1 MSDNN
6 LDEILTRGVTGVTV
20 KESLFKKLQ
29 SGKKLRI
36 KLGIDPTGPSIH
48 LGRAIPLRKLRDFQ
62 KMGHKAV
69 LVVGDFTALIG
80 DPSDKLE
87 KRPMLTKESVKENMK
102 AYKKIIG
109 KILDIKKTEFVYN
122 SKWLAKLKFGEIV
135 ELAEAFSVSQMIER
149 RNFKDRIEKG
159 LEISLREFMYPLM
172 QGYDS
177 VAINSDVELGGF
189 DQLFN
194 LHAGRTIQ
202 KHFKKEEQDIMT
214 TEMLLGTDGRKM
226 STSWGNVI
234 FITDEP
240 KDMFGKI
247 MSIRDEMIVDYF
259 RLTTDEKLEEIEN
272 IKSALEKGANPKDY
286 KIRLAYEIV
295 KLYHTDEDAKE
306 ARESFTSVFSGG
318 GIPKDAPT
326 YKLREGETII
336 ESLFN
341 AGIESKTELKRLI
354 GAGSIKNLD
363 TEEMVK
369 DWNEPTKK
377 GTYKI
382 GKHRFLKII

>member
-1 MSDNN
+1 MPDSN

-20 KESLFKKLQ
+20 KENLFKKLQ

-135 ELAEAFSVSQMIER
+135 DLAEAFSVSQMIER

-177 VAINSDVELGGF
+177 VAVNSDVELGGF

-272 IKSALEKGANPKDY
+272 IKSALEKGENPKDY

-295 KLYHTDEDAKE
+295 KLYHTDKEAKE
-306 ARESFTSVFSGG
+306 AKESFTSVFSGG

-326 YKLREGETII
+326 YKLKEGESVV
-336 ESLFN
+336 ESLFG

-363 TEEMVK
+363 TEETVK
-369 DWNEPTKK
+369 DWNEQTKK

>member
-1 MSDNN
+1 MSDSN

-20 KESLFKKLQ
+20 KENLFRKLQ

-62 KMGHKAV
+62 RMGHKAV

-87 KRPMLTKESVKENMK
+87 KRPMLTKESVRENMK

-109 KILDIKKTEFVYN
+109 KILDLKKTEFVYN
-122 SKWLAKLKFGEIV
+122 SKWLAKLKFGEIT

-159 LEISLREFMYPLM
+159 LEISLREFLYPLM

-177 VAINSDVELGGF
+177 VAIKADVELGGF

-202 KHFKKEEQDIMT
+202 KHFKEEEQDIIT

-247 MSIRDEMIVDYF
+247 MSIKDEMILDYF
-259 RLTTDEKLEEIEN
+259 RLTTDEKLEEIEK
-272 IKSALEKGANPKDY
+272 IKLALEKGENPKDY
-286 KIRLAYEIV
+286 KTRLAYEVV
-295 KLYHTDEDAKE
+295 KLYHGEKE
-306 ARESFTSVFSGG
+306 ATKAKESFTKVFSGG
-318 GIPKDAPT
+318 AIPKDAPS
-326 YKLREGETII
+326 YSAKEGDSII
-336 ESLFN
+336 ESLFS
-341 AGIESKTELKRLI
+341 AGVESKTELKRLI
-354 GAGSIKNLD
+354 QTGSIKNLD
-363 TEEMVK
+363 TEEVVK

>member
-1 MSDNN
+1 MSDSN

-20 KESLFKKLQ
+20 KENLLKKLQ

-177 VAINSDVELGGF
+177 VAIKADVELGGF

-202 KHFKKEEQDIMT
+202 KHFGKEEQDIMT
-214 TEMLLGTDGRKM
+214 TEMLSGTDGRKM

-247 MSIRDEMIVDYF
+247 MSIKDEMILDYF
-259 RLTTDEKLEEIEN
+259 KLTTDEKLEEIEK
-272 IKSALEKGANPKDY
+272 IKAALEKGENPKDY
-286 KIRLAYEIV
+286 KVKLAYEIV
-295 KLYHTDEDAKE
+295 KLYHGDVEAQKAKE
-306 ARESFTSVFSGG
+306 NFTNVFAGG

-326 YKLREGETII
+326 YKAKQGETII

-363 TEEMVK
+363 TEETVK
-369 DWNEPTKK
+369 DWNESTKE

>member
-159 LEISLREFMYPLM
+159 LEISLREFMYPLN
-172 QGYDS
+172 QY
-177 VAINSDVELGGF
+177 
-189 DQLFN
+189 
-194 LHAGRTIQ
+194 
-202 KHFKKEEQDIMT
+202 
-214 TEMLLGTDGRKM
+214 
-226 STSWGNVI
+226 
-234 FITDEP
+234 
-240 KDMFGKI
+240 
-247 MSIRDEMIVDYF
+247 Y
-259 RLTTDEKLEEIEN
+259 
-272 IKSALEKGANPKDY
+272 
-286 KIRLAYEIV
+286 
-295 KLYHTDEDAKE
+295 
-306 ARESFTSVFSGG
+306 
-318 GIPKDAPT
+318 
-326 YKLREGETII
+326 
-336 ESLFN
+336 
-341 AGIESKTELKRLI
+341 
-354 GAGSIKNLD
+354 
-363 TEEMVK
+363 
-369 DWNEPTKK
+369 
-377 GTYKI
+377 
-382 GKHRFLKII
+382 

>member
-1 MSDNN
+1 
-6 LDEILTRGVTGVTV
+6 
-20 KESLFKKLQ
+20 
-29 SGKKLRI
+29 
-36 KLGIDPTGPSIH
+36 
-48 LGRAIPLRKLRDFQ
+48 
-62 KMGHKAV
+62 
-69 LVVGDFTALIG
+69 
-80 DPSDKLE
+80 
-87 KRPMLTKESVKENMK
+87 MK
-102 AYKKIIG
+102 C
-109 KILDIKKTEFVYN
+109 
-122 SKWLAKLKFGEIV
+122 
-135 ELAEAFSVSQMIER
+135 R
-149 RNFKDRIEKG
+149 
-159 LEISLREFMYPLM
+159 
-172 QGYDS
+172 
-177 VAINSDVELGGF
+177 
-189 DQLFN
+189 
-194 LHAGRTIQ
+194 
-202 KHFKKEEQDIMT
+202 
-214 TEMLLGTDGRKM
+214 
-226 STSWGNVI
+226 
-234 FITDEP
+234 
-240 KDMFGKI
+240 
-247 MSIRDEMIVDYF
+247 
-259 RLTTDEKLEEIEN
+259 EEIEN

>member
-1 MSDNN
+1 MLDSK

-20 KESLFKKLQ
+20 KENLLKKLQ

-109 KILDIKKTEFVYN
+109 KILDLKKTEFVFN
-122 SKWLAKLKFGEIV
+122 SKWLAKLKFGEIT

-159 LEISLREFMYPLM
+159 LEISLREFLYPLM

-177 VAINSDVELGGF
+177 VAIKADVELGGF

-202 KHFKKEEQDIMT
+202 KHFGKEEQDIMT
-214 TEMLLGTDGRKM
+214 TEMLSGTDGRKM

-247 MSIRDEMIVDYF
+247 MSVKDEMILDYF
-259 RLTTDEKLEEIEN
+259 RLTTDETIDEIQK
-272 IKSALEKGANPKDY
+272 IKSALDNGENPKEY
-286 KIRLAYEIV
+286 KTRLAYEVV
-295 KLYHTDEDAKE
+295 KLYHGEKE
-306 ARESFTSVFSGG
+306 AQKAQENFSSVFGGG
-318 GIPKDAPT
+318 GIPQDAPT
-326 YKLREGETII
+326 YKMKEGETVI

-354 GAGSIKNLD
+354 SAGSIKNLD
-363 TEEMVK
+363 TNETIK
-369 DWNEPTKK
+369 DWNQSTKE